1 MVFSSI
7 SFLYFFLPA
16 VLLIHTVLPK
26 RLKNIALLI
35 ASLVFYFAAEQ
46 FYIVLLLF
54 SSVVDYVCSM
64 LISKGKFKKASVI
77 TSLVINLSM
86 LGVFKYFDFFVGSI
100 NSAFGISIP
109 LLRVAL
115 PVGISFYTFQ
125 TMSYTLD
132 VYMGRV
138 KASRNFLNFLTY
150 VTLFPQ
156 LVAGPIVRYEDVE
169 KELCDRKITLAA
181 FAEGVSVFA
190 VGLAKKVILSNQL
203 AELVEKF
210 SSSGEQTVLFHWMYI
225 AAYCLQVYFDFSG
238 YSDMAVGMGKMLGF
252 NFPQNFNYPFI
263 SSTVAEYW
271 RRWHITLGTWFR
283 DYLYIPLGGSR
294 CGKLKIIRNI
304 LIVWTATGL
313 WHGAAWNFVL
323 WGAFYG
329 VILCAERF
337 VYPKLLG
344 KAPKAVK
351 HIYVLLITA
360 IGFVIFNGN
369 GVSSIAKQ
377 AAALFGIGVNGVF
390 GNEALYYLKS
400 YAVVIAV
407 AALAATPVFK
417 NVREKLLARSRLYA
431 RVDNTF
437 ASVIPA
443 VLLIVSTA
451 YLVDGSF
458 NPFLYFRF

>member
-26 RLKNIALLI
+26 RFKNIALLI
-35 ASLVFYFAAEQ
+35 ASLAFYFAAEQ

-77 TSLVINLSM
+77 TSLVINLSL

-100 NSAFGISIP
+100 NAAFGISIP

-169 KELCDRKITLAA
+169 KELCDRKLTLAA
-181 FAEGVSVFA
+181 FADGVSVFA
-190 VGLAKKVILSNQL
+190 IGLAKKVILSNQL

-210 SSSGEQTVLFHWMYI
+210 SSSGEQTVLFHWMYVI
-225 AAYCLQVYFDFSG
+225 AYCLQVYFDFSG

-294 CGKLKIIRNI
+294 CGKLKTIRNI
-304 LIVWTATGL
+304 LIVWIATGL

-329 VILCAERF
+329 VVLCAERF
-337 VYPKLLG
+337 VYPKLL
-344 KAPKAVK
+344 KKTPKAVR
-351 HIYVLLITA
+351 HIYVSLITA
-360 IGFVIFNGN
+360 IGFTIFNGN
-369 GVSSIAKQ
+369 GMSSTIKQ
-377 AAALFGIGVNGVF
+377 IAALFGIGASGLL

-400 YAVVIAV
+400 YAIVIAV
-407 AALAATPVFK
+407 SAFAATPVFK
-417 NVREKLLARSRLYA
+417 NAREKLLARSTLYA
-431 RVDNTF
+431 RVDNTV

-443 VLLIVSTA
+443 VLIIVSTA

>member
-26 RLKNIALLI
+26 RFKNIALLI
-35 ASLVFYFAAEQ
+35 ASLAFYFAAEQ

-77 TSLVINLSM
+77 TSLVINLSL

-169 KELCDRKITLAA
+169 KELCDRKLTLAA
-181 FAEGVSVFA
+181 FADGVSVFA
-190 VGLAKKVILSNQL
+190 IGLAKKVILSNQL

-210 SSSGEQTVLFHWMYI
+210 SSSGEQTVLFHWMYVI
-225 AAYCLQVYFDFSG
+225 AYCLQVYFDFSG

-294 CGKLKIIRNI
+294 CGKLKTIRNI
-304 LIVWTATGL
+304 LIVWIATGL

-329 VILCAERF
+329 VVLCAERF
-337 VYPKLLG
+337 VYPKLL
-344 KAPKAVK
+344 KKTPKAVR
-351 HIYVLLITA
+351 HIYVSLITA
-360 IGFVIFNGN
+360 IGFTIFNGN
-369 GVSSIAKQ
+369 GMSSTIKQ
-377 AAALFGIGVNGVF
+377 IAALFGIGASGLL

-400 YAVVIAV
+400 YAIVIAV
-407 AALAATPVFK
+407 SAFAATPVFK
-417 NVREKLLARSRLYA
+417 NAREKLLARSTLYA
-431 RVDNTF
+431 RVDNTV

-443 VLLIVSTA
+443 VLIIVSTA

>member
-86 LGVFKYFDFFVGSI
+86 LGVFKYFDFFVGSV

-294 CGKLKIIRNI
+294 CGKLKII
-304 LIVWTATGL
+304 
-313 WHGAAWNFVL
+313 
-323 WGAFYG
+323 
-329 VILCAERF
+329 
-337 VYPKLLG
+337 
-344 KAPKAVK
+344 
-351 HIYVLLITA
+351 
-360 IGFVIFNGN
+360 
-369 GVSSIAKQ
+369 
-377 AAALFGIGVNGVF
+377 
-390 GNEALYYLKS
+390 
-400 YAVVIAV
+400 
-407 AALAATPVFK
+407 
-417 NVREKLLARSRLYA
+417 
-431 RVDNTF
+431 
-437 ASVIPA
+437 
-443 VLLIVSTA
+443 
-451 YLVDGSF
+451 
-458 NPFLYFRF
+458 

>member
-26 RLKNIALLI
+26 RFKNIALLI
-35 ASLVFYFAAEQ
+35 ASLAFYFAAEQ

-77 TSLVINLSM
+77 TSLVINLSL

-100 NSAFGISIP
+100 NGAFGISIP

-138 KASRNFLNFLTY
+138 KASRIFLNFLTY

-181 FAEGVSVFA
+181 FADGVSVFA

-210 SSSGEQTVLFHWMYI
+210 SSSGEQTVLFHWMYV

-271 RRWHITLGTWFR
+271 RRWHITLGTWFK

-294 CGKLKIIRNI
+294 CGKLKTIRNI

-337 VYPKLLG
+337 VYPKLL
-344 KAPKAVK
+344 KKSPKAVR

-360 IGFVIFNGN
+360 IGFIIFNGN
-369 GVSSIAKQ
+369 GVASIAKQ
-377 AAALFGIGVNGVF
+377 IAALFGIGANGVL

-400 YAVVIAV
+400 YAIVIAV
-407 AALAATPVFK
+407 SAFAATPIFK
-417 NVREKLLARSRLYA
+417 NVREKLLARSTLYT
-431 RVDNTF
+431 RVDNTV

-443 VLLIVSTA
+443 VLIIVSTA

>member
-86 LGVFKYFDFFVGSI
+86 LGVFKYFDFFVGSV

-377 AAALFGIGVNGVF
+377 VAALFGIGVNGVF

>member
-26 RLKNIALLI
+26 RFKNIALLI
-35 ASLVFYFAAEQ
+35 ASLAFYFAAEQ

-77 TSLVINLSM
+77 TSLVINLSL

-100 NSAFGISIP
+100 NAAFGISIP

-169 KELCDRKITLAA
+169 KELCDRKLTLAA
-181 FAEGVSVFA
+181 FADGVSVFA
-190 VGLAKKVILSNQL
+190 IGLAKKVILSNQL

-210 SSSGEQTVLFHWMYI
+210 SSSGEQTVLFHWMYVI
-225 AAYCLQVYFDFSG
+225 AYCLQVYFDFSG

-294 CGKLKIIRNI
+294 CGKLKTIRNI
-304 LIVWTATGL
+304 LIVWIATGL

-329 VILCAERF
+329 VVLCAERF
-337 VYPKLLG
+337 VYPKLL
-344 KAPKAVK
+344 KKTPKAAR
-351 HIYVLLITA
+351 HIYVSLITV
-360 IGFVIFNGN
+360 IGFTIFNGN
-369 GVSSIAKQ
+369 GMSSTIKQ
-377 AAALFGIGVNGVF
+377 IAALFGIGASGLL

-400 YAVVIAV
+400 YAIVIAV
-407 AALAATPVFK
+407 SAFAATPVFK
-417 NVREKLLARSRLYA
+417 NAREKLLARSTLYA
-431 RVDNTF
+431 RVDNTV

-443 VLLIVSTA
+443 VLIIVSTA

>member
-86 LGVFKYFDFFVGSI
+86 LGVFKYFDFFVGSV

-377 AAALFGIGVNGVF
+377 VAALFGIGVNGVF
-390 GNEALYYLKS
+390 GNEALYCLKS

>member
-26 RLKNIALLI
+26 RFKNIALLI
-35 ASLVFYFAAEQ
+35 ASLAFYFAAEQ

-54 SSVVDYVCSM
+54 SSVVDYICSM
-64 LISKGKFKKASVI
+64 LISKGKFKKASVA
-77 TSLVINLSM
+77 TSLIINLSL

-169 KELCDRKITLAA
+169 KELRDRKITLAA
-181 FAEGVSVFA
+181 FADGVSVFA

-210 SSSGEQTVLFHWMYI
+210 SSSSEQTVLFHWMYV

-263 SSTVAEYW
+263 SSTVSEYW

-304 LIVWTATGL
+304 LIVWIATGL

-329 VILCAERF
+329 VILCAEKF
-337 VYPKLLG
+337 VYPKLLK
-344 KAPKAVK
+344 KAPRALK
-351 HIYVLLITA
+351 HIYVFLITA

-369 GVSSIAKQ
+369 GMSSTIKQ
-377 AAALFGIGVNGVF
+377 IAALFGIGANGVL

-407 AALAATPVFK
+407 SVFAATPVFK
-417 NVREKLLARSRLYA
+417 NAREKLSARSKLYT

-443 VLLIVSTA
+443 VLIIVSTA